1 MSEAV
6 ITLHGLTKR
15 FAGMD
20 KPAVAPLDCT
30 IHSGY
35 VTGLVGPDGAG
46 KTTLMR
52 MLAGLLKADDGSAS
66 VLGFDPIQNDSE
78 LHAVL
83 GYMPQ
88 KFGLYEDLT
97 VMENLTLYAD
107 LRSVTGEIREK
118 TFARLLAF
126 TALGPFTGRLA
137 GKLSGGMKQ
146 KLGLA
151 CTLVGEPKVLLLD
164 EPGVGVDPI
173 SRRELWQMVHELA
186 GDGMLILWSTSYL
199 DEAEQCR
206 DVLLMNEGELLY
218 QGEPKA
224 LTQTMAGRS
233 FLASSPQENNRK
245 LLQRALR
252 LPQVSDGMIQG
263 RSVRLILKKEA
274 TADEIR
280 QADGMPEIILNET
293 APRFEDAF
301 IDLLGGAGT
310 SESPLGAILHTVEGT
325 PGETV
330 IEAKELT
337 KKFGD
342 FAATDHVNFVVQRGE
357 IFGLLGPNGAGKSTT
372 FKMMCGLLVP
382 TSGKALVLDMDLKV
396 SSGKARQHLGYMAQ
410 KFSLYGNLTVEQNL
424 RFFSGVYGLRGR
436 AQNEKIQ
443 RMSEAFGLKSIASHP
458 TDALP
463 LGFKQRLALACSLM
477 HEPDILFLDE
487 PTSGVD
493 PLTRREFW
501 LHINSMVEKG
511 VTVMV
516 TTHFM
521 DEAEYCDRIGLV
533 YRGKLIASGTPDD
546 LKAQPPMRSRPIRQ
560 WNRLLSPSSMTGIRS
575 IRMSKSLSWRRV
587 RALCVKETRQIVR
600 DPSSWLIAVVIPLLL
615 LFIFGYGINLDS
627 SKLRVGILLEQQ
639 SQEALDFTHAMTGS
653 PYIDATISDNRHEL
667 IEKMQ
672 AGRIRGLVVIP
683 VDFAQQ
689 MARTNDTAPI
699 QVITDGSEPNTANFV
714 QGYVEGIWQIWQ
726 MQRAEDRGDTFEP
739 LIDVQTRYWFNPAAI
754 SQHFIIPGAVTIIMT
769 VIGAILTSLVVARE
783 WERGT
788 MEALL
793 STEVTRIELL
803 LCKLI
808 PYYFLGMLAMLLCML
823 VSVFIL
829 GVPYRGSLL
838 ILFVITSLFLLS
850 TLGMGLLISTITR
863 NQFNAAQ
870 VALNAAFL
878 PSIMLSGFIFQIDSM
893 PAVIRAVT
901 YIIPARYFVSTLQS
915 LFLAGNI
922 PVVLGINV
930 LFLIASAVM
939 FIGLTWLKTKRRLD

>member
-1 MSEAV
+1 MNDAV
-6 ITLHGLTKR
+6 IQLNSLVKR
-15 FAGMD
+15 FKGMD
-20 KPAVAPLDCT
+20 KPAVAPLNCT
-30 IHSGY
+30 IRKGY

-52 MLAGLLKADDGSAS
+52 MLAGLLKPDEGSARVLGLDPIKDDG
-66 VLGFDPIQNDSE
+66 P
-78 LHAVL
+78 LHAML

-97 VMENLTLYAD
+97 VMENLNLYAD
-107 LRSVTGEIREK
+107 LRSVTGETREK
-118 TFARLLAF
+118 TFARLLEF
-126 TALGPFTGRLA
+126 TSLGPFTDRLA

-218 QGEPKA
+218 QGEPTT
-224 LTQTMAGRS
+224 LTQSMAGRS
-233 FLASSPQENNRK
+233 FLLHSPQASNRS
-245 LLQRALR
+245 LLQRVLR

-263 RSVRLILKKEA
+263 RSVRVILKKEA
-274 TADEIR
+274 TVDDIR
-280 QADGMPEIILNET
+280 RAPGMPTIEMEET

-330 IEAKELT
+330 IEAKSLT

-342 FAATDHVNFVVQRGE
+342 FAATDNVNFAVKRGE

-436 AQNEKIQ
+436 AQNEKIR
-443 RMSEAFGLKSIASHP
+443 RMSDAFGLTNIASHA
-458 TDALP
+458 TDELP

-493 PLTRREFW
+493 PITRREFW

-533 YRGKLIASGTPDD
+533 YRGKLIAHGTPDD
-546 LKAQPPMRSRPIRQ
+546 LKNQAADDAVP
-560 WNRLLSPSSMTGIRS
+560 
-575 IRMSKSLSWRRV
+575 
-587 RALCVKETRQIVR
+587 
-600 DPSSWLIAVVIPLLL
+600 DP
-615 LFIFGYGINLDS
+615 
-627 SKLRVGILLEQQ
+627 
-639 SQEALDFTHAMTGS
+639 
-653 PYIDATISDNRHEL
+653 
-667 IEKMQ
+667 
-672 AGRIRGLVVIP
+672 
-683 VDFAQQ
+683 
-689 MARTNDTAPI
+689 
-699 QVITDGSEPNTANFV
+699 
-714 QGYVEGIWQIWQ
+714 
-726 MQRAEDRGDTFEP
+726 
-739 LIDVQTRYWFNPAAI
+739 
-754 SQHFIIPGAVTIIMT
+754 
-769 VIGAILTSLVVARE
+769 
-783 WERGT
+783 T
-788 MEALL
+788 MEQAFI
-793 STEVTRIELL
+793 T
-803 LCKLI
+803 LI
-808 PYYFLGMLAMLLCML
+808 HDWDKE
-823 VSVFIL
+823 
-829 GVPYRGSLL
+829 
-838 ILFVITSLFLLS
+838 
-850 TLGMGLLISTITR
+850 
-863 NQFNAAQ
+863 NAHVQ
-870 VALNAAFL
+870 
-878 PSIMLSGFIFQIDSM
+878 
-893 PAVIRAVT
+893 
-901 YIIPARYFVSTLQS
+901 
-915 LFLAGNI
+915 
-922 PVVLGINV
+922 
-930 LFLIASAVM
+930 
-939 FIGLTWLKTKRRLD
+939 

>member
-1 MSEAV
+1 MSNDA
-6 ITLHGLTKR
+6 IQLSGLVKR

-20 KPAVAPLDCT
+20 KPAVARLDCE
-30 IHSGY
+30 IASGY

-52 MLAGLLKADDGSAS
+52 MLAGLMKPDEGEAR
-66 VLGFDPIQNDSE
+66 VLGFDPIKDDRA

-97 VMENLTLYAD
+97 VMENLNLYAD
-107 LRSVTGEIREK
+107 LRSVTGDARK
-118 TFARLLAF
+118 QTFARLLEF

-224 LTQTMAGRS
+224 LTQTIAGRS
-233 FLASSPQENNRK
+233 FLLHSPQENNRR
-245 LLQRALR
+245 LLQRALK

-263 RSVRLILKKEA
+263 KSVRLILKKEA
-274 TADEIR
+274 TADDIR
-280 QADGMPEIILNET
+280 QAPGMPDIEIAET

-301 IDLLGGAGT
+301 IDLLGGAGA
-310 SESPLGAILHTVEGT
+310 SESPLGAILHTVNGNAD
-325 PGETV
+325 ETV
-330 IEAKELT
+330 IEAQSLT

-342 FAATDHVNFVVQRGE
+342 FAATDHVDFSVKRGE

-382 TSGKALVLDMDLKV
+382 TSGKALVLGMDLKV

-410 KFSLYGNLTVEQNL
+410 KFSLYGNLSVEQNL

-436 AQNEKIQ
+436 AQDEKIN
-443 RMSEAFGLKSIASHP
+443 RMSEAFGLKSLAGQA
-458 TDALP
+458 TDSLP

-546 LKAQPPMRSRPIRQ
+546 LKAQAADDAQP
-560 WNRLLSPSSMTGIRS
+560 
-575 IRMSKSLSWRRV
+575 
-587 RALCVKETRQIVR
+587 
-600 DPSSWLIAVVIPLLL
+600 DP
-615 LFIFGYGINLDS
+615 
-627 SKLRVGILLEQQ
+627 
-639 SQEALDFTHAMTGS
+639 
-653 PYIDATISDNRHEL
+653 
-667 IEKMQ
+667 
-672 AGRIRGLVVIP
+672 
-683 VDFAQQ
+683 
-689 MARTNDTAPI
+689 
-699 QVITDGSEPNTANFV
+699 
-714 QGYVEGIWQIWQ
+714 
-726 MQRAEDRGDTFEP
+726 
-739 LIDVQTRYWFNPAAI
+739 
-754 SQHFIIPGAVTIIMT
+754 
-769 VIGAILTSLVVARE
+769 
-783 WERGT
+783 T
-788 MEALL
+788 MEQAFI
-793 STEVTRIELL
+793 R
-803 LCKLI
+803 LI
-808 PYYFLGMLAMLLCML
+808 NDWDEEHA
-823 VSVFIL
+823 
-829 GVPYRGSLL
+829 
-838 ILFVITSLFLLS
+838 
-850 TLGMGLLISTITR
+850 
-863 NQFNAAQ
+863 NE
-870 VALNAAFL
+870 
-878 PSIMLSGFIFQIDSM
+878 
-893 PAVIRAVT
+893 
-901 YIIPARYFVSTLQS
+901 
-915 LFLAGNI
+915 
-922 PVVLGINV
+922 
-930 LFLIASAVM
+930 
-939 FIGLTWLKTKRRLD
+939 

>member
-1 MSEAV
+1 MSEAG
-6 ITLHGLTKR
+6 IKLDGIIKR

-20 KPAVAPLDCT
+20 KPAVARLDCT
-30 IHSGY
+30 IQSGY

-52 MLAGLLKADDGSAS
+52 MLAGLLKPDEGQIS
-66 VLGFDPIQNDSE
+66 VIGYDPINDNSA

-107 LRSVTGEIREK
+107 LRSVTGEVREK
-118 TFARLLAF
+118 TFARLLEF
-126 TALGPFTGRLA
+126 TSLGPFTGRLA

-151 CTLVGEPKVLLLD
+151 CTLVGEPEVLLLD

-224 LTQTMAGRS
+224 LTDTMRGRS
-233 FLASSPQENNRK
+233 FLMSSPAENNRK
-245 LLQRALR
+245 LLQRALK

-263 RSVRLILKKEA
+263 RSVRVILTRDA
-274 TADEIR
+274 TADVIR
-280 QADGMPEIILNET
+280 AADGMPDIEINET

-310 SESPLGAILHTVEGT
+310 SESPLAAILHTVDGT

-330 IEAKELT
+330 IEAKALT

-342 FAATDHVNFVVQRGE
+342 FAATDHVDFAVKRGE

-410 KFSLYGNLTVEQNL
+410 KFSLYGNLTVVQNL
-424 RFFSGVYGLRGR
+424 RFFSGVYGLRGK
-436 AQNEKIQ
+436 AQAEKIE
-443 RMSEAFGLKSIASHP
+443 RMSEAFGLKSIRDHA
-458 TDALP
+458 TDDLP
-463 LGFKQRLALACSLM
+463 LGYKQRLALACSLM

-493 PLTRREFW
+493 PITRREFW

-546 LKAQPPMRSRPIRQ
+546 LKAQ
-560 WNRLLSPSSMTGIRS
+560 
-575 IRMSKSLSWRRV
+575 
-587 RALCVKETRQIVR
+587 AADAETA
-600 DPSSWLIAVVIPLLL
+600 DP
-615 LFIFGYGINLDS
+615 
-627 SKLRVGILLEQQ
+627 
-639 SQEALDFTHAMTGS
+639 
-653 PYIDATISDNRHEL
+653 
-667 IEKMQ
+667 
-672 AGRIRGLVVIP
+672 
-683 VDFAQQ
+683 
-689 MARTNDTAPI
+689 
-699 QVITDGSEPNTANFV
+699 
-714 QGYVEGIWQIWQ
+714 
-726 MQRAEDRGDTFEP
+726 
-739 LIDVQTRYWFNPAAI
+739 
-754 SQHFIIPGAVTIIMT
+754 
-769 VIGAILTSLVVARE
+769 
-783 WERGT
+783 T
-788 MEALL
+788 MEQAFI
-793 STEVTRIELL
+793 T
-803 LCKLI
+803 LI
-808 PYYFLGMLAMLLCML
+808 NNWDKEHHD
-823 VSVFIL
+823 V
-829 GVPYRGSLL
+829 R
-838 ILFVITSLFLLS
+838 
-850 TLGMGLLISTITR
+850 
-863 NQFNAAQ
+863 
-870 VALNAAFL
+870 
-878 PSIMLSGFIFQIDSM
+878 
-893 PAVIRAVT
+893 
-901 YIIPARYFVSTLQS
+901 
-915 LFLAGNI
+915 
-922 PVVLGINV
+922 
-930 LFLIASAVM
+930 
-939 FIGLTWLKTKRRLD
+939 